1 MPHLWPTGSSYGVAP
16 SITARY
22 FSSCPSD
29 STSRWTPCPPVVLRQ
44 ITNVGPSPWL
54 YPPFPAPC
62 PLRVLPI
69 HFLRPARHYPRFW
82 IWFPSSG
89 NQRDF
94 NPPDLSAV
102 QRTLRVVP
110 PLCLASV
117 LSFLWGLH
125 LNFSLAIETTGS
137 HVPLKSLYPDHAT
150 FMPGA
155 AQTVDRYPLCLSRDQ
170 E

>member
-62 PLRVLPI
+62 PFRVLPI

-102 QRTLRVVP
+102 QRTIRTHP
-110 PLCLASV
+110 PPSHLSAHFPMLTVIEPTLLQEISFWDEEGFSSCQYVLATM
-117 LSFLWGLH
+117 LSLPPRRNERTL
-125 LNFSLAIETTGS
+125 
-137 HVPLKSLYPDHAT
+137 
-150 FMPGA
+150 
-155 AQTVDRYPLCLSRDQ
+155 Q
-170 E
+170 